1 MEHALCS
8 NVSTEHALCSTIVTA
23 SSYGTCAL
31 QQHEKTDVCTTC
43 ILSHATSSIR
53 LKLFHVIP
61 QALVV
66 SQHCVN
72 AMLKYVR
79 KCLSP
84 ELGHASTVRAN
95 KEIVAKRLVDGFSQT
110 HVQSTVRNGSMK
122 QREELSHI
130 NVAGKAS
137 PQYICVCTNVL
148 LNGTT

>member
-1 MEHALCS
+1 MEH
-8 NVSTEHALCSTIVTA
+8 VLCSTTVA
-23 SSYGTCAL
+23 AVSNGTRAL
-31 QQHEKTDVCTTC
+31 KQHEKPNVCTRY
-43 ILSHATSSIR
+43 ILSQATSSIR

-66 SQHCVN
+66 SSHCVN
-72 AMLKYVR
+72 AMLEYVR

-130 NVAGKAS
+130 NVAGKAA
-137 PQYICVCTNVL
+137 PQCICVCTNVL